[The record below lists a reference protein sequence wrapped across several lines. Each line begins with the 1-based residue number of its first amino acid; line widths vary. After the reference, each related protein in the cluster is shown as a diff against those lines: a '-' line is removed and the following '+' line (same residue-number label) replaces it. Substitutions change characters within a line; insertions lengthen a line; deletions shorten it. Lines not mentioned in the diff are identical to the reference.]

1 MDASSQVVWRLV
13 VRNGTSGHCDICPKI
28 GNPTTTDSDPLHIS
42 GFCLRLLQMLQ
53 LPPEF
58 EPQAQQLRERL
69 MGELDV
75 SQSAVMLHDL
85 ANLISSVRARVEK
98 EKRELQEF
106 LQQLSARLKD
116 IDAHLAGAES
126 HTQASLTSR
135 KTLGD
140 VVEAQMKH
148 IETSVQDASEL
159 TQLKHIVQDRL
170 DAIRNHLMT
179 YQKHEEHSYREL
191 LDELSQSNS
200 RLHDLERET
209 EQLRDRLSQEHAQA
223 ILDKLTGI
231 YNRVAYEE
239 RIEQEYLRWKRYK
252 KPLVFLVFDIDHFK
266 SINDNYGHKAGDKA
280 LRLIAQTLQKNLRS
294 TDFLARYGGEEF
306 VALMPE
312 TELADAMKVA
322 NKLREAIAAVK
333 FNYQERDVD
342 ITVSCGVAYFQ
353 RDDTVES
360 VFQRADKA
368 LYQAKDNGRNQCFT
382 TDR

>member
-1 MDASSQVVWRLV
+1 M
-13 VRNGTSGHCDICPKI
+13 
-28 GNPTTTDSDPLHIS
+28 
-42 GFCLRLLQMLQ
+42 
-53 LPPEF
+53 
-58 EPQAQQLRERL
+58 
-69 MGELDV
+69 
-75 SQSAVMLHDL
+75 
-85 ANLISSVRARVEK
+85 
-98 EKRELQEF
+98 
-106 LQQLSARLKD
+106 
-116 IDAHLAGAES
+116 
-126 HTQASLTSR
+126 
-135 KTLGD
+135 
-140 VVEAQMKH
+140 
-148 IETSVQDASEL
+148 
-159 TQLKHIVQDRL
+159 
-170 DAIRNHLMT
+170 
-179 YQKHEEHSYREL
+179 
-191 LDELSQSNS
+191 
-200 RLHDLERET
+200 
-209 EQLRDRLSQEHAQA
+209 
-223 ILDKLTGI
+223 
-231 YNRVAYEE
+231 
-239 RIEQEYLRWKRYK
+239 
-252 KPLVFLVFDIDHFK
+252 VFDIDHFK

>member
-1 MDASSQVVWRLV
+1 
-13 VRNGTSGHCDICPKI
+13 
-28 GNPTTTDSDPLHIS
+28 
-42 GFCLRLLQMLQ
+42 MLQ

-140 VVEAQMKH
+140 EVEAQMKH

-170 DAIRNHLMT
+170 DAIRNHLMS
-179 YQKHEEHSYREL
+179 YQKHEEQSYREL

-209 EQLRDRLSQEHAQA
+209 EQLRDRLSEEHAQA
-223 ILDKLTGI
+223 ILDKLTGV

-252 KPLVFLVFDIDHFK
+252 KPLVFMVFDIDHFK

-342 ITVSCGVAYFQ
+342 ITVSCGAAYFQ